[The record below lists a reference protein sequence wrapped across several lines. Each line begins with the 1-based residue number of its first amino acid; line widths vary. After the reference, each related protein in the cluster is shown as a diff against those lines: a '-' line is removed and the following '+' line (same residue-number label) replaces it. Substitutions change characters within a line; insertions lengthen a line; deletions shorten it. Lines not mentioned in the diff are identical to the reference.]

1 MEVAGRSGT
10 QVAPTA
16 VAVAAVV
23 AEVVPR
29 VVVAGTEVSPLDA
42 VAVIVAMITAD
53 PVRNLVEVG
62 CQIADS
68 GQEFPAEA
76 VTVR

>member
-10 QVAPTA
+10 QIAPTG
-16 VAVAAVV
+16 VAVAAVM

-29 VVVAGTEVSPLDA
+29 VVVTGTEVRPLDA

-53 PVRNLVEVG
+53 SVRNLVEVG
-62 CQIADS
+62 CQVADCC
-68 GQEFPAEA
+68 QEFPAEA
-76 VTVR
+76 VAVR